1 MSHTIY
7 KSLKINDNFELE
19 CEAAESNVYDYNGKR
34 IYSKYKT
41 QLDTSCGYT
50 KREHLL
56 HMILY
61 SVFNDDMFYQS
72 DKRKLKTLAGQF
84 LKDKNIDISTF
95 ITQANQDKEYL
106 HVMIRQFDLY
116 TKEHKEKMRNV
127 GNKTYIVK
135 IGIPGSSSYVRRK
148 TKTLIYTT
156 ADAESAK
163 RYKKSIPEL
172 EDMFKSFNN
181 HNITFLEV

>member
-1 MSHTIY
+1 MSYTIY

-41 QLDTSCGYT
+41 QLDTSNGCT
-50 KREHLL
+50 KRELL
-56 HMILY
+56 LYMILC
-61 SVFNDDMFYQS
+61 SVFNGDMFYQS

-84 LKDKNIDISTF
+84 LKDKGIDMSTF
-95 ITQANQDKEYL
+95 ITQATKDSEYL
-106 HVMIRQFDLY
+106 RMIIRQFDLY
-116 TKEHKEKMRNV
+116 TKEYKEKMRNV

-156 ADAESAK
+156 AYADSAK

-172 EDMFKSFNN
+172 EDMFKSFTN